1 MSDIFSG
8 RGLSVLY
15 NTDTG
20 NRSPQGVGN
29 VAINEI
35 NTFPSLTIKSETNSF
50 ETYDSD
56 YKTVLLSDKSVEP
69 FQIVV
74 NYLPDDDTHQFLDNA
89 AESQKLFQVIIQF
102 QLDMEENRITYAI
115 VNGYITGAQ
124 LTGDKNSVVTK
135 SYTFTPQDVIART
148 MSMTALL
155 PISQGDY
162 GVGSNTTDV
171 PQYAPN
177 VPTGNGFIKVPS
189 TQAGNPAGA
198 DMMGVGLVDGTAVS
212 SIAMTKT
219 GTLSIYAKNATTAWT
234 RIYTATQMDA
244 RYVPLTRTV
253 NGKSLSTN
261 VQIDS
266 TDTGSLAISGNLSDV
281 ADVQA
286 ARDSLDV
293 YSTDEVNATISE
305 MKNDLNTAIENTD
318 TRFTEVNDELN
329 ALTKDINTNYALKTN
344 TINGHAL
351 SGNLVLTK
359 KDVELS
365 NVTDDAQLK
374 IASNLGDISNVTKAR
389 ENLSLERFVQ
399 EQALSYVQ
407 SGSTANRLF
416 ISNTGSWGAL
426 DSTGNPLPL
435 PLVYGGTGA
444 NSVSGARNNLGLGTA
459 SVQNIGTSGATVPV
473 LNGTN
478 TWTSPQTFST
488 SVAINTLNLTNSLSV
503 ANGGTGGTTQAQAQN
518 NLGLGIGNAPQFYG
532 ALLGS
537 TATSGINNLRL
548 YNSRFGSI
556 FRMDGPNLLLLS
568 TNDGDPNGS
577 FNNNRLLTANLS
589 SNEITI
595 SNLVLS
601 NALPVASGG
610 TGGRTVAEAKSSLGI
625 AHVQSGSTQSNY
637 LSPNGKYY
645 LWVNDSGEWGA
656 YSSTGEGNMA
666 LAVNKG
672 GTGGRT
678 ISEARSNLDVYS
690 KAESDALHGNWV
702 AYTDPSVTP
711 YIAFTS
717 TSSSVYELIIQITRC
732 SIKVRGIVRKTL
744 DADNRSVMV
753 VQKPLPGFT
762 GFRMPYCPVL
772 ASQSAPTASYVDAI
786 TSVNGAA
793 RSVAL
798 AGNAATTW
806 VMVDFEI
813 AMM

>member
-1 MSDIFSG
+1 LPG
-8 RGLSVLY
+8 
-15 NTDTG
+15 
-20 NRSPQGVGN
+20 
-29 VAINEI
+29 
-35 NTFPSLTIKSETNSF
+35 
-50 ETYDSD
+50 D
-56 YKTVLLSDKSVEP
+56 Y
-69 FQIVV
+69 
-74 NYLPDDDTHQFLDNA
+74 THQFLDNA
-89 AESQKLFQVIIQF
+89 SESQQLFQVIIQY

-115 VNGYITGAQ
+115 VNGYINVTQ

-135 SYTFTPQDVIART
+135 SYTFTPQDVVART

-177 VPTGNGFIKVPS
+177 VPTANSFIKVPS

-212 SIAMTKT
+212 SLAMTKT
-219 GTLSIYAKNATTAWT
+219 GTLSIFAKNATTAWT

-244 RYVPLTRTV
+244 RYVPITRTV
-253 NGKSLSTN
+253 NGKALSTHI
-261 VQIDS
+261 QLDS
-266 TDTGSLAISGNLSDV
+266 KDTGSLAISSNLSDV

-286 ARDSLDV
+286 TRDNLDV
-293 YSTDEVNATISE
+293 YSKGEVEAVISE
-305 MKNDLNTAIENTD
+305 VQGSLNTVISD
-318 TRFTEVNDELN
+318 VDDELK
-329 ALTKDINTNYALKTN
+329 ALALDVATTYVPKTI
-344 TINGHAL
+344 TVNGHAL
-351 SGNLVLTK
+351 SSSVELART
-359 KDVELS
+359 DVGLS
-365 NVTDDAQLK
+365 NVTNDAQLK

-389 ENLSLERFVQ
+389 ENLSLDRFVQ

-435 PLVYGGTGA
+435 PLIYGGTGS
-444 NSVSGARNNLGLGTA
+444 NSVSGARSNLGLGTA
-459 SVQNIGTSGATVPV
+459 SVQNIGTSGATIPV

-556 FRMDGPNLLLLS
+556 FRMDGPNLLLLC

-601 NALPVASGG
+601 NALAVTSGG
-610 TGGRTVAEAKSSLGI
+610 TGSNTITGAKSNLGI
-625 AHVQSGSTQSNY
+625 AHVQAGSTQSNY

-678 ISEARSNLDVYS
+678 VAEARTNLDVYS
-690 KAESDALHGNWV
+690 KAESDALHSNWV

-732 SIKVRGIVRKTL
+732 SIKVRGIIRKTL

-772 ASQSAPTASYVDAI
+772 ASQSTPTASYVDAI

>member
-29 VAINEI
+29 VIINEI
-35 NTFPSLTIKSETNSF
+35 NAFPSLTIKSETNSF

-56 YKTVLLSDKSVEP
+56 YTTVLLSDKSVEP

-74 NYLPDDDTHQFLDNA
+74 NYLPDNDTHRFLDNA
-89 AESQKLFQVIIQF
+89 SESQQLFQVIIQY

-115 VNGYITGAQ
+115 VNGYINGTQ
-124 LTGDKNSVVTK
+124 LTGDKNYVITK
-135 SYTFTPQDVIART
+135 SYTFTPQDVVART

-171 PQYAPN
+171 PQYAPS

-219 GTLSIYAKNATTAWT
+219 GTLSIFAKNATTAWT
-234 RIYTATQMDA
+234 RIYTAAQMDA

-253 NGKSLSTN
+253 NGKSLNVN

-266 TDTGSLAISGNLSDV
+266 TDTGSLAISNNLSDV

-286 ARDSLDV
+286 ARDSLGV
-293 YSTDEVNATISE
+293 YSTDEVNATLGE
-305 MKNDLNTAIENTD
+305 MQNNLNTAFENTN
-318 TRFTEVNDELN
+318 TRFTDINDELN
-329 ALTKDINTNYALKTN
+329 ALTNDISTNYALKTN
-344 TINGHAL
+344 TVNGYNL
-351 SGNLVLTK
+351 SDNVVLTK
-359 KDVELS
+359 EDLGLS

-389 ENLSLERFVQ
+389 ENLSLDRFVQ
-399 EQALSYVQ
+399 EQGLSYVQ

-426 DSTGNPLPL
+426 DNTGNPIPL
-435 PLVYGGTGA
+435 PLIYGGTGA
-444 NSVSGARNNLGLGTA
+444 NSVSGVRTNLGLGTA
-459 SVQNIGTSGATVPV
+459 SVQNIGTSGAAVPL

-488 SVAINTLNLTNSLSV
+488 SVAINTLNLTNALGLSS
-503 ANGGTGGTTQAQAQN
+503 GGTGGTTQAQAQN

-601 NALPVASGG
+601 NALPVTSGG

-625 AHVQSGSTQSNY
+625 AHVQAGSTQSNY

-672 GTGGRT
+672 GTGGKT
-678 ISEARSNLDVYS
+678 NTEARANLDVYS
-690 KAESDALHGNWV
+690 KAESDSLHGNWV
-702 AYTDPSVTP
+702 PYTDASVTP

-732 SIKVRGIVRKTL
+732 SIKVRGIIRKTL

-772 ASQSAPTASYVDAI
+772 ASQSTPTASYVDAI